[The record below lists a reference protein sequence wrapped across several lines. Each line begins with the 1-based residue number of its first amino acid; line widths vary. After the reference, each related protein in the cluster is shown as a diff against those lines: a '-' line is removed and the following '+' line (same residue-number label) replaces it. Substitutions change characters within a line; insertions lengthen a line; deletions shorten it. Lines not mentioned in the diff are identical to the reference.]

1 MNQQLLRVLVVED
14 SVDDT
19 ELMLRELRKGGFEP
33 KYRRVE
39 TPHAAS
45 AALDKE
51 EWDAVITDF
60 IIPGFG
66 GFDALALFKKKGLD
80 IPFIVLSGQI
90 GEEMAV
96 RLMKA
101 GAHDCIMK
109 DNLARLVPALTRELR
124 EAAMRRERRE
134 GERALRESEERFR
147 QLAENIDSAFFMFE
161 RASDGSCTR
170 LLYASAAYEKIWGRS
185 RESLYKDGRS
195 WLKAVHPEDA
205 AEVRKNLPM
214 MERGK
219 FNQEFRIIGLEDL
232 KERWVHYRTFPVFNT
247 NGDVYRI
254 AGIAEDVTS
263 RKAAEDQLAANQ
275 RQLAGLVEELKSID
289 EQLKESNETVWQT
302 RKEIEQRVHER
313 TAGLAVANA
322 ELQSQILART
332 RLEGDLIEM
341 ADRERRRRGMD
352 THAKLSQKL
361 MGITFMLKAL
371 ERKIQHK
378 HLPHVT
384 ETRRIQDLIN
394 EVINYSDDLAQDF
407 GSLELKTDD
416 LARELKTFAANV
428 RKSFQISC
436 RFSAKGELPKLPQ
449 HTAAQL
455 YKIAQDAT
463 GNAIKNGSATE
474 IAFSLVS
481 EPNCVRL
488 VITDNGLP
496 FMTGRNPGDG
506 MSWRIMRSRASLIG
520 GSLQIEPQEG
530 QGMVVTCTV
539 LLANDGT
546 TWPAPPREYGEALG
560 AIAKSC

>member
-161 RASDGSCTR
+161 RASDGSCTL

-275 RQLAGLVEELKSID
+275 RQLA
-289 EQLKESNETVWQT
+289 
-302 RKEIEQRVHER
+302 
-313 TAGLAVANA
+313 
-322 ELQSQILART
+322 
-332 RLEGDLIEM
+332 
-341 ADRERRRRGMD
+341 
-352 THAKLSQKL
+352 
-361 MGITFMLKAL
+361 
-371 ERKIQHK
+371 
-378 HLPHVT
+378 
-384 ETRRIQDLIN
+384 
-394 EVINYSDDLAQDF
+394 
-407 GSLELKTDD
+407 
-416 LARELKTFAANV
+416 
-428 RKSFQISC
+428 
-436 RFSAKGELPKLPQ
+436 
-449 HTAAQL
+449 
-455 YKIAQDAT
+455 
-463 GNAIKNGSATE
+463 
-474 IAFSLVS
+474 
-481 EPNCVRL
+481 
-488 VITDNGLP
+488 
-496 FMTGRNPGDG
+496 
-506 MSWRIMRSRASLIG
+506 
-520 GSLQIEPQEG
+520 
-530 QGMVVTCTV
+530 
-539 LLANDGT
+539 
-546 TWPAPPREYGEALG
+546 
-560 AIAKSC
+560 